1 MKKENKKYYYPMRD
15 SNDPT
20 KVDLIEIS
28 EEIYREIG
36 PEINT
41 FRKREQR
48 AGRCVCPSRFIWKCD
63 MDCALCEYR
72 AVGNRVY
79 MQSDEDADDLFE
91 NIGDERADT
100 ERAVTDIMLLEEV
113 LDRFRELDPDAD
125 KIIALWAEDPD
136 MTVRDM
142 AARLGRTKSTFFD
155 QMKKYRKEFKN
166 ISGQN
171 AL

>member
-1 MKKENKKYYYPMRD
+1 MKTENKKYYYPMRD
-15 SNDPT
+15 PSDPT

-28 EEIYREIG
+28 EELYREIG

-48 AGRCVCPSRFIWKCD
+48 AGRCNCPARFIWKCD

-79 MQSDEDADDLFE
+79 MSSDEEADDLFE
-91 NIGDERADT
+91 NIGDESADT
-100 ERAVTDIMLLEEV
+100 ERAVTDKMLLEEV

-125 KIIALWAEDPD
+125 KILAMWSENPD
-136 MTVRDM
+136 ISDREIE
-142 AARLGRTKSTFFD
+142 RKLGRKHSTF
-155 QMKKYRKEFKN
+155 QKQLAKYRAELKKIRNF
-166 ISGQN
+166 
-171 AL
+171 